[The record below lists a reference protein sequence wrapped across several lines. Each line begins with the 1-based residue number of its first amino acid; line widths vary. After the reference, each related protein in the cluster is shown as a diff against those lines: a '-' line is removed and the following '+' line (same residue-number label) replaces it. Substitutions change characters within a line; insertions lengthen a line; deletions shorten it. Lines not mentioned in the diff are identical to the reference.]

1 MLDVDPVCQIAGS
14 IFPVMNDARLQ
25 AYSLQGV
32 LGQILVEARD
42 EFGKTVLSP
51 AAGHPMAFSDD
62 IDFKLHSITK
72 NPVSA
77 LEDAHTI
84 IRHLLI
90 QAEVDLFTHGLEI
103 YFGIVIVITS
113 DIKTFFPQ
121 PYKNKCIGFQSY
133 LPNATNIVIEVS
145 YFVL

>member
-25 AYSLQGV
+25 AHALQGL
-32 LGQILVEARD
+32 LGQILIEASD
-42 EFGKTVLSP
+42 EFGKTVLSS
-51 AAGHPMAFSDD
+51 AAGHPMAFPDD

-72 NPVSA
+72 NPVSI
-77 LEDAHTI
+77 LKDAHTI

-103 YFGIVIVITS
+103 YFEIVLVITS
-113 DIKTFFPQ
+113 AIKTFFPY
-121 PYKNKCIGFQSY
+121 PYKNKCNGFQS
-133 LPNATNIVIEVS
+133 
-145 YFVL
+145 